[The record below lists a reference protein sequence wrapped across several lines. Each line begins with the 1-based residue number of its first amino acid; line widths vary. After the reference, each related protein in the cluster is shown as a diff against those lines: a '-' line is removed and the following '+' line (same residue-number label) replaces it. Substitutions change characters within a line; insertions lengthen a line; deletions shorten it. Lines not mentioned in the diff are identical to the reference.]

1 MIKNLKLAFLN
12 IHMNIK
18 NAKELK
24 ISFIISI
31 LGMILN
37 NISFLILW
45 YYFGKSV
52 GIINGWEP
60 TDIFGLYGISGASY
74 GIIMAFF
81 AGIIQI
87 PTYISSGIFDKYLT
101 SPKSILMKVSTSKVS
116 TSAIGDLIYGIICF
130 TIFAII
136 QKLSIFKILLSLYLV
151 ILSSIIFYSFFLVA
165 MSISFYLMDGENV
178 SSGLTNIFV
187 SNSLYHGGAFTGIL
201 RFVFIFIIPSLLL
214 GTIPVEI
221 IKTLSLSKF
230 ITITICTIIW
240 LYFSI
245 KFFYKSLKKYNSNS
259 LFGFGN

>member
-1 MIKNLKLAFLN
+1 
-12 IHMNIK
+12 
-18 NAKELK
+18 
-24 ISFIISI
+24 
-31 LGMILN
+31 
-37 NISFLILW
+37 
-45 YYFGKSV
+45 
-52 GIINGWEP
+52 
-60 TDIFGLYGISGASY
+60 
-74 GIIMAFF
+74 
-81 AGIIQI
+81 
-87 PTYISSGIFDKYLT
+87 
-101 SPKSILMKVSTSKVS
+101 
-116 TSAIGDLIYGIICF
+116 
-130 TIFAII
+130 
-136 QKLSIFKILLSLYLV
+136 
-151 ILSSIIFYSFFLVA
+151 

-230 ITITICTIIW
+230 IIITICTIIW